1 MGKGLGFL
9 FMKVIFWFSFLFIFY
24 TYIGYPLLLLFW
36 AKMRSKPINKK
47 YIEPQVSIIIAAHN
61 EEKFIAQKLENCL
74 TLDYAKDK
82 FEIIVV
88 SDGSDD
94 QTNEIAKRLEY
105 KGIRFFSYKDRK
117 GKAFAL
123 NLGVSK
129 AKGELIFFTDARQ
142 ILKKDSLKE
151 LTANFNDADVGVVS
165 GELMLLPEGI
175 NSLGEKIGLYWRIEK
190 WMRKKESQI
199 KAVLGAT
206 GSIYACRKHLIE
218 PIPPQTILDDVLI
231 PFKIILAGYRSIFE
245 AKAIAFDNAS
255 QDIHR
260 ELKRKVR
267 TLSGNYQLI
276 ALEPNLL
283 NPFKNPVFFQ
293 FVSHKI
299 ARLLVPFAMILL
311 LVSNFFL
318 TSFFYMIFLIFQV
331 IFYLLALSARRA
343 PDNLIGNM
351 MKSLNVIFMMNYA
364 AFVSLFIYILN
375 PQNIKWEK
383 TS

>member
-1 MGKGLGFL
+1 
-9 FMKVIFWFSFLFIFY
+9 MKLIFWFSFLFIFY
-24 TYIGYPLLLLFW
+24 TYIGYPIVLLFW
-36 AKMRSKPINKK
+36 AKMRAKPINKK

-61 EEKFIAQKLENCL
+61 EMNFIGKKLENCL
-74 TLDYAKDK
+74 ALDYPKDK
-82 FEIIVV
+82 FEVIVV

-94 QTNEIAKRLEY
+94 QTNEIAKKFEC

-123 NLGVSK
+123 NLGISK
-129 AKGELIFFTDARQ
+129 AQGEIIFFTDARQ

-151 LTANFNDADVGVVS
+151 LLANFNDEAVGVVS
-165 GELMLLPEGI
+165 GELILLPEGI
-175 NSLGEKIGLYWRIEK
+175 NSASEKIGLYWKIEK

-218 PIPPQTILDDVLI
+218 PIPAQTILDDVLI
-231 PFKIILAGYRSIFE
+231 PFKIILSGYRSIFE
-245 AKAIAFDNAS
+245 NKAIAFDNAS

-293 FVSHKI
+293 FISHKI

-318 TSFFYMIFLIFQV
+318 TSFFYMIFLILQL

-343 PDNLIGNM
+343 PDNLVGNM
-351 MKSLNVIFMMNYA
+351 MKSLNLIFMMNYA
-364 AFVSLFIYILN
+364 AFISFFIYILN